1 MNNLSRYIF
10 VVSVILSVLSNPV
23 KASDKKYPI
32 TDIPLPMLLG
42 PSAVVRNNTV
52 EFIVE
57 DDGSAVKKTTIA
69 VTVFNKEERDYGVI
83 RLMYDKTTKVDELE
97 GHIYNADGEEVAELD
112 DDDIKDYSSYKD
124 FNLYDDNRIKEAEL
138 YYNSYPYTV
147 EFTYE
152 MDYDGYVNWPEWFS
166 RNSTDAVQSADF
178 IVSVPK
184 EQELRFWCNRD
195 SLKPSVKTVKSQKIY
210 SWHWSNLPDLPDDA
224 TNNYLMDVADVVLIA
239 PGKFEYEDTKGDM
252 STWKDFGMWAYNLW
266 KGRRNLP
273 PDAVQAVADI
283 KSKSKNKSELISGL
297 YKYLQK
303 KCRYVSVQLGIGGL
317 QPFDADYVQK
327 RGYGDCKALAN
338 YMVALLESAGIEAYP
353 ALIQNGKFRLP
364 IIEEFPSNQ
373 FNHVVACIP
382 EKNDTTWLEC
392 TSTELLPGQIG
403 WSNENRKAM
412 LITPAGGILASTPV
426 SASDKNYMVKH
437 IDVKLGI
444 NITDVNVKSVFG
456 GNQLGYISEI
466 AAEVQDDKEKWLKAQ
481 FEAPSVKLNQYLFGD
496 IDSDKR
502 LMNLDYS
509 VSLPQYASVTGNRI
523 FFNPNLIEKVD
534 EVPAETSKR
543 LSPVIINYP
552 YLDIDTISYELPAG
566 YKIETIPAETHIT
579 ASFGEYKCKITD
591 SGDGKLIYAR
601 SLEIKKYMVPASE
614 YNNYR
619 KFYADIMKAE
629 RGKVVLVK

>member
-1 MNNLSRYIF
+1 
-10 VVSVILSVLSNPV
+10 
-23 KASDKKYPI
+23 
-32 TDIPLPMLLG
+32 
-42 PSAVVRNNTV
+42 
-52 EFIVE
+52 
-57 DDGSAVKKTTIA
+57 
-69 VTVFNKEERDYGVI
+69 
-83 RLMYDKTTKVDELE
+83 
-97 GHIYNADGEEVAELD
+97 
-112 DDDIKDYSSYKD
+112 
-124 FNLYDDNRIKEAEL
+124 
-138 YYNSYPYTV
+138 
-147 EFTYE
+147 
-152 MDYDGYVNWPEWFS
+152 
-166 RNSTDAVQSADF
+166 
-178 IVSVPK
+178 
-184 EQELRFWCNRD
+184 
-195 SLKPSVKTVKSQKIY
+195 
-210 SWHWSNLPDLPDDA
+210 
-224 TNNYLMDVADVVLIA
+224 
-239 PGKFEYEDTKGDM
+239 
-252 STWKDFGMWAYNLW
+252 
-266 KGRRNLP
+266 
-273 PDAVQAVADI
+273 
-283 KSKSKNKSELISGL
+283 
-297 YKYLQK
+297 
-303 KCRYVSVQLGIGGL
+303 
-317 QPFDADYVQK
+317 
-327 RGYGDCKALAN
+327 
-338 YMVALLESAGIEAYP
+338 
-353 ALIQNGKFRLP
+353 
-364 IIEEFPSNQ
+364 
-373 FNHVVACIP
+373 VVACIP